1 MEYELIMLD
10 LKTERE
16 LKRMGVSWFVSY
28 SYYKKIDS
36 SHRNWE
42 KNDTNDTIRIP
53 AYNRTVLNHK
63 NFLLEILKKNND
75 MLSRNSLGLDGNDIK
90 IMAQEILEKM

>member
-1 MEYELIMLD
+1 MLD
-10 LKTERE
+10 SKTERE
-16 LKRMGVSWFVSY
+16 LKRMGASWFVSY
-28 SYYKKIDS
+28 SYYKKIDP

-63 NFLLEILKKNND
+63 NFLLEILKKSDD
-75 MLSRNSLGLDGNDIK
+75 MLSRNTLGLDGKVIK
-90 IMAQEILEKM
+90 IMAHKILEKM

>member
-1 MEYELIMLD
+1 MLD

-16 LKRMGVSWFVSY
+16 LKRMGASWFVSY
-28 SYYKKIDS
+28 SYYKKIDP

-53 AYNRTVLNHK
+53 TYNRTLLNHK
-63 NFLLEILKKNND
+63 DFLLEILKKSD
-75 MLSRNSLGLDGNDIK
+75 EMLSRNSLGLDGNDIK
-90 IMAQEILEKM
+90 IMAQELLDKM

>member
-1 MEYELIMLD
+1 MLD
-10 LKTERE
+10 LKAEKE
-16 LKRMGVSWFVSY
+16 LIRMGASWFVSY
-28 SYYKKIDS
+28 AYYKKIDP

-63 NFLLEILKKNND
+63 IFLLEILKKSDD
-75 MLSRNSLGLDGNDIK
+75 MLSRNSLGLNGNDIK
-90 IMAQEILEKM
+90 KMARKILEKM